1 MEQRSHYRRE
11 VLAPKYLDVESR
23 PLVEQEVV
31 ATLQD
36 LVAQLDSGQLP
47 DSGIQF
53 HARCLSALK
62 TLQQTLP
69 LEVGIAEVTA
79 KRHRGSGCGEPIR
92 YSTRNASVGFTPEAR
107 CAGMSA
113 APSPAEQR
121 TRMAIAM
128 TAGSEGFTS

>member
-62 TLQQTLP
+62 TLQQMLP
-69 LEVGIAEVTA
+69 LEVGIAEITA
-79 KRHRGSGCGEPIR
+79 KRHRGSGCGEPNTLL
-92 YSTRNASVGFTPEAR
+92 YS
-107 CAGMSA
+107 
-113 APSPAEQR
+113 
-121 TRMAIAM
+121 
-128 TAGSEGFTS
+128 